1 VLTIANLSKAYRGQR
16 ILDAVNWFA
25 PDRTRIG
32 LTGMN
37 GAGKSTLLKLIAS
50 EIEPDGGEIN
60 LPKGTT
66 VGYLPQEVI
75 GVSGRTVFEEAIG
88 AFADLHALEA
98 ECRSLEEALAA
109 APTEGPEHDRLM
121 AAYHDVRARFD
132 VEVRYDLEAETERVL
147 AGLGFRTDD
156 FTRDLGTFSGGWQM
170 RVALAKLLLRRP
182 RVLLLDEPTN
192 HLDLEARTWL
202 EEFLGASESLVILV
216 AHDRYFLDV
225 CVQRITEVS
234 RGRLTDYDCNYTAY
248 LAQRE
253 ERRAQEADAYAAQ
266 QEEIARIEAFVRR
279 FRYQASKAALVQSR
293 VKQLEKIERLAPP
306 DGHERRVKIR
316 LPDPPR
322 SGRIVVGLEHATKR
336 YGDLTVYDG
345 VDLAIERGRKVAL
358 VGPNG
363 AGKSTLLKLLVG
375 VEPLTSGR
383 RVCGHNVRLAYFAQ
397 DQSTALD
404 GEKTV
409 LEELTTVAPTELMP
423 RVRDLLGA
431 FLFSGDAVEKPVRVL
446 SGGER
451 NRLALAKL
459 LVEPANCLL
468 LDEPTNHLDL
478 TAKEVL
484 LEALLEYAGTVVLV
498 AHDRYILDRLPAEV
512 IEVGHGAAVRYLG
525 NYEDYLAKKAA
536 LEGAA
541 TSAGA
546 GARITAGAS
555 ALRAN
560 AMSASATGAS
570 GTASRDGGGARRA
583 NIGGVSARRLDAGAT
598 SSAGNGAAGN
608 RGDGAP
614 ATDGRAQRDAARLE
628 RDAARRQARAEEK
641 RRREAEGLES
651 TIAAK
656 EAELAELTQVM
667 NDPDFYQ
674 THPEPQRLFSSY
686 ARLKREV
693 EVLYEK
699 LERVTG

>member
-1 VLTIANLSKAYRGQR
+1 MLTISNLSKAYRGQR
-16 ILDAVNWFA
+16 ILDGVNWFA

-37 GAGKSTLLKLIAS
+37 GAGKSTLLKLIAGQ
-50 EIEPDGGEIN
+50 IEPDGGEIN

-75 GVSGRTVFEEAIG
+75 GASGRTVFDEAMG

-98 ECRSLEEALAA
+98 ECRRLEEALGA
-109 APTEGPEHDRLM
+109 APVEGAAHDLLM
-121 AAYHDVRARFD
+121 AAYHDVRERFD
-132 VEVRYDLEAETERVL
+132 GQVRYDLEAETERVL
-147 AGLGFRTDD
+147 VGLGFRTAD

-170 RVALAKLLLRRP
+170 RVALAKLLLCRP

-202 EEFLGASESLVILV
+202 EEFLAASESLVILV

-253 ERRAQEADAYAAQ
+253 ERHAQEAEAYGAQ

-293 VKQLEKIERLAPP
+293 IKQLEKMERLTPP

-322 SGRIVVGLEHATKR
+322 SGRIVVGLEQATKR
-336 YGDLTVYDG
+336 YGDLTVYEG
-345 VDLAIERGRKVAL
+345 VDLLIERGSKVAL

-375 VEPLTSGR
+375 VEPLTAGR

-397 DQSTALD
+397 DQSAALD
-404 GEKTV
+404 AEKSV
-409 LEELTTVAPTELMP
+409 LEELTAVTPTELMP

-459 LVEPANCLL
+459 LIEPANCLL

-484 LEALLEYAGTVVLV
+484 LEALLEYEGTVVLV
-498 AHDRYILDRLPAEV
+498 AHDRYILDRLPSQV
-512 IEVGHGAAVRYLG
+512 IEVGHGGALRYLG
-525 NYEDYLAKKAA
+525 NYEDYRAKKAA
-536 LEGAA
+536 METGSTSSVGARTGSNGAHENGMRVPSRGAA
-541 TSAGA
+541 DE
-546 GARITAGAS
+546 R
-555 ALRAN
+555 
-560 AMSASATGAS
+560 
-570 GTASRDGGGARRA
+570 
-583 NIGGVSARRLDAGAT
+583 
-598 SSAGNGAAGN
+598 GNGAE
-608 RGDGAP
+608 
-614 ATDGRAQRDAARLE
+614 DAARARVD
-628 RDAARRQARAEEK
+628 RDVVRRRARAEEK
-641 RRREAEGLES
+641 RRREAEDLES

-656 EAELAELTQVM
+656 ETELAELTQVM

-693 EVLYEK
+693 EALYER
-699 LERVTG
+699 LERLSA

>member
-1 VLTIANLSKAYRGQR
+1 VLTVSNLSKTYRGQR
-16 ILDAVNWFA
+16 VLDGVNWFA
-25 PDRTRIG
+25 PDRTRVG

-37 GAGKSTLLKLIAS
+37 GAGKSTLLKVIAGQ
-50 EIEPDGGEIN
+50 IEPDSGEIS
-60 LPKGTT
+60 LPRGTS

-75 GVSGRTVFEEAIG
+75 GISGRTVFDEAMS

-98 ECRSLEEALAA
+98 ECRRLEDALGA
-109 APTEGPEHDRLM
+109 APVEGPEHDQLM
-121 AAYHDVRARFD
+121 TAYHDVRERFD
-132 VEVRYDLEAETERVL
+132 GQVRYDLDAETERVL
-147 AGLGFRTDD
+147 TGLGFQTAD

-202 EEFLGASESLVILV
+202 EEFLAASESLVILV

-248 LAQRE
+248 LEKRE
-253 ERRAQEADAYAAQ
+253 ERRTQEAEAYAAQ
-266 QEEIARIEAFVRR
+266 QEEIARVEAFIRR

-293 VKQLEKIERLAPP
+293 VKQLEKMERLVPP

-336 YGDLTVYDG
+336 YDNLTVYDR
-345 VDLAIERGRKVAL
+345 VDLAIERGSKVAL

-363 AGKSTLLKLLVG
+363 AGKSTLMKLLVG
-375 VEPLTSGR
+375 AEPLTDGR
-383 RVCGHNVRLAYFAQ
+383 RICGHNVRLAYFAQ
-397 DQSTALD
+397 DQSTVLD
-404 GEKTV
+404 PEKTV
-409 LEELTTVAPTELMP
+409 LEELSAVTPTEMMP

-431 FLFSGDAVEKPVRVL
+431 FLFSGDAVEKPTRVL

-451 NRLALAKL
+451 NRLALAML

-484 LEALLEYAGTVVLV
+484 LEALLEYEGTVVLV
-498 AHDRYILDRLPAEV
+498 AHDRYILDRLPSQV

-525 NYEDYLAKKAA
+525 NYEEYLAKKLAMEAHDGSGATQAA
-536 LEGAA
+536 GVNGTPRPPLRPSEGAMRDGAA
-541 TSAGA
+541 TAA
-546 GARITAGAS
+546 TE
-555 ALRAN
+555 LRAD
-560 AMSASATGAS
+560 
-570 GTASRDGGGARRA
+570 R
-583 NIGGVSARRLDAGAT
+583 
-598 SSAGNGAAGN
+598 
-608 RGDGAP
+608 
-614 ATDGRAQRDAARLE
+614 E
-628 RDAARRQARAEEK
+628 AARRQARAEEK
-641 RRREAEGLES
+641 RRREAENVEA

-656 EAELAELTQVM
+656 ETELAELAGVM
-667 NDPDFYQ
+667 NNPDFYQ
-674 THPEPQRLFSSY
+674 THPEPQQLFSSY

-693 EVLYEK
+693 ETLYER
-699 LERVTG
+699 LERLSA

>member
-1 VLTIANLSKAYRGQR
+1 VLTVSSLSKAYRGQR
-16 ILDAVNWFA
+16 VLDGVNWFA
-25 PDRTRIG
+25 PDRTCVG

-37 GAGKSTLLKLIAS
+37 GAGKSTLLKLIAG
-50 EIEPDGGEIN
+50 EIEADSGEIS

-75 GVSGRTVFEEAIG
+75 GISGRTVFDEAMS
-88 AFADLHALEA
+88 AFADLHALES
-98 ECRSLEEALAA
+98 ECRRLEDELAA
-109 APTEGPEHDRLM
+109 GPVDGPEHDRLM
-121 AAYHDVRARFD
+121 AAYHDVRERFD
-132 VEVRYDLEAETERVL
+132 REVRYDLDAETERVL
-147 AGLGFRTDD
+147 SGLGFRPED

-202 EEFLGASESLVILV
+202 EEFLAASESLVILV

-234 RGRLTDYDCNYTAY
+234 RGRLTDYECNYTAY

-253 ERRAQEADAYAAQ
+253 ERRAQEAEAYALQ
-266 QEEIARIEAFVRR
+266 QEEIARQEAFIRR
-279 FRYQASKAALVQSR
+279 FRYQASKAAQVQSR
-293 VKQLEKIERLAPP
+293 VKQLEKMERLVAPE
-306 DGHERRVKIR
+306 GHERRVKIR
-316 LPDPPR
+316 LPEPPR
-322 SGRIVVGLEHATKR
+322 SGRIVVGLEQATKR
-336 YGDLTVYDG
+336 YDALTVYEG
-345 VDLAIERGRKVAL
+345 VDLAIERGTKVAL

-363 AGKSTLLKLLVG
+363 AGKSTLMKLLVG
-375 VEPLTSGR
+375 VEPLTAGQR
-383 RVCGHNVRLAYFAQ
+383 ICGHNVRLAYFAQ
-397 DQSTALD
+397 DQSTVLNP
-404 GEKTV
+404 EKTV
-409 LEELTTVAPTELMP
+409 LEELSAVTPTEMMP

-431 FLFSGDAVEKPVRVL
+431 FLFSGDAVEKPTRVL

-484 LEALLEYAGTVVLV
+484 LEALLEYEGTIVLV
-498 AHDRYILDRLPAEV
+498 AHDRYILDRLPTQV

-525 NYEDYLAKKAA
+525 NYEEYLAKKQ
-536 LEGAA
+536 
-541 TSAGA
+541 
-546 GARITAGAS
+546 
-555 ALRAN
+555 
-560 AMSASATGAS
+560 AME
-570 GTASRDGGGARRA
+570 
-583 NIGGVSARRLDAGAT
+583 GGVVVGTPVAT
-598 SSAGNGAAGN
+598 PNCRAPAKAAAYG
-608 RGDGAP
+608 GDGASEG
-614 ATDGRAQRDAARLE
+614 TDDGRGAAVAARAE
-628 RDAARRQARAEEK
+628 RDAAKRNARAEEK
-641 RRREAEGLES
+641 RRREAQDVEAS
-651 TIAAK
+651 IVAK
-656 EAELAELTQVM
+656 EAEIAELATIM

-693 EVLYEK
+693 ETLYER
-699 LERVTG
+699 LERLSA

>member
-1 VLTIANLSKAYRGQR
+1 MLTVSNLSKTYRGQR
-16 ILDAVNWFA
+16 VLDGVNWFA
-25 PDRTRIG
+25 PDRTCIG

-37 GAGKSTLLKLIAS
+37 GAGKSTLLKLIAGQ
-50 EIEPDGGEIN
+50 IEPDGGEIS

-75 GVSGRTVFEEAIG
+75 GISGRTVLDEAMS

-98 ECRSLEEALAA
+98 ECRRLEEALAT
-109 APTEGPEHDRLM
+109 APVEGPEHDRLM
-121 AAYHDVRARFD
+121 ATYHDVRERFD
-132 VEVRYDLEAETERVL
+132 GQVRYDLDAEAERVL
-147 AGLGFRTDD
+147 SGLGFASAD

-202 EEFLGASESLVILV
+202 EEFLRASESLVILV

-253 ERRAQEADAYAAQ
+253 ERRAQEAEAYAVQ
-266 QEEIARIEAFVRR
+266 QEEIARVEAFIRR
-279 FRYQASKAALVQSR
+279 FRYQASKAAQVQSR
-293 VKQLEKIERLAPP
+293 VKQLEKMERLVAPE
-306 DGHERRVKIR
+306 GHERRVKIR
-316 LPDPPR
+316 LPEPPR
-322 SGRIVVGLEHATKR
+322 SGRIVVGLEHAAKR
-336 YGDLTVYDG
+336 YGDVTVYDD
-345 VDLAIERGRKVAL
+345 VDLAIERGTKVAL

-363 AGKSTLLKLLVG
+363 AGKSTLMKLLVG
-375 VEPLTSGR
+375 VEPLTEGR

-397 DQSTALD
+397 DQSTVLD
-404 GEKTV
+404 PEKTV
-409 LEELTTVAPTELMP
+409 LQELSAVTPTEMMP
-423 RVRDLLGA
+423 RVRDVLGA
-431 FLFSGDAVEKPVRVL
+431 FLFSGDAVEKPTRVL

-484 LEALLEYAGTVVLV
+484 LEALLEYEGTVVLV
-498 AHDRYILDRLPAEV
+498 AHDRYILDRLPTQV
-512 IEVGHGAAVRYLG
+512 IEVGHGAALRYLG
-525 NYEDYLAKKAA
+525 NYEEYLAKK
-536 LEGAA
+536 L
-541 TSAGA
+541 
-546 GARITAGAS
+546 
-555 ALRAN
+555 
-560 AMSASATGAS
+560 AMEA
-570 GTASRDGGGARRA
+570 DG
-583 NIGGVSARRLDAGAT
+583 
-598 SSAGNGAAGN
+598 
-608 RGDGAP
+608 GDGAARGAP
-614 ATDGRAQRDAARLE
+614 AGPNGRPTVKAGAPAEEDGSAPASNGTPASPTRADRE
-628 RDAARRQARAEEK
+628 TARRQARTEEK
-641 RRREAEGLES
+641 RRREAQDVET

-656 EAELAELTQVM
+656 ETELAEIATVM
-667 NDPDFYQ
+667 NDRDFYQ

-686 ARLKREV
+686 ARLKREI
-693 EVLYEK
+693 ETLYER
-699 LERVTG
+699 LERLSA